1 MNPLGREKMERKL
14 KLMFLILACTLMF
27 VAIEATQAD
36 SGVIAIEPAEIK
48 DISPGGTFTVNVTVA
63 GVSEVY
69 GWQVNITFNPQILNV
84 ENVTE
89 GSFLKQSNKTV
100 FMKTIHN
107 TDGYVQL
114 ASTFY
119 PVPEHGASGSG
130 LLAQVT
136 FTVKGSGSSSLH
148 FEEIGTK
155 LRTVIDTDTVVNIT
169 DFSTTDASFRNAA
182 GSLLLGGIPLEY
194 IAGAVVVVVIGG
206 FSVFLLR
213 RRKKGLIR

>member
-27 VAIEATQAD
+27 VATEATQAD
-36 SGVIAIEPAEIK
+36 SGVIAIEPAEVR

-84 ENVTE
+84 ENVSE
-89 GSFLKQSNKTV
+89 GSFLKQANKTV
-100 FMKTIHN
+100 FMKTIDN
-107 TDGYVQL
+107 TDGYVLL

-119 PVPEHGASGSG
+119 PVPEHGVSGSG

-148 FEEIGTK
+148 FEENGTK
-155 LRTVIDTDTVVNIT
+155 LRTYVGDSLVPIT